1 MFLYLAFHVD
11 NLSKKL
17 YHQDIMTH
25 LRNLSIM
32 LCHIAIVLCPTA
44 IILCYTANLMSQSR
58 MLCTMTLPR
67 ILYRTAILKAVHC
80 PDSINMTPSSMFNL
94 KFQSWKTSLKS

>member
-1 MFLYLAFHVD
+1 MLLYLAFHVD
-11 NLSKKL
+11 NMSKKL

-25 LRNLSIM
+25 LRNLSIR
-32 LCHIAIVLCPTA
+32 LCHIAIVLCPTAIILCYTA

-94 KFQSWKTSLKS
+94 K

>member
-1 MFLYLAFHVD
+1 MLLYLAFHVD

-25 LRNLSIM
+25 LRNLSTR
-32 LCHIAIVLCPTA
+32 LCHIA

-94 KFQSWKTSLKS
+94 KYQSWKTSLKS